1 MAQMTPAQRFLMMT
15 QGRQIRPVANM
26 MRQYQTPAGIT
37 PRMALQRPQP
47 PAPAMPAAPRLS
59 PMMQRVA
66 QQAAMPRMTPPVAG
80 AGATTPPATT
90 PPAGGQPSGFMG
102 AFSQP
107 LTSPVGQAISQ
118 AAIAG
123 ARASDYSTTPV
134 SLGRVLAEMGA
145 AASGGYMAGEERER
159 QIKADERAARLA
171 NLQAMTAYA
180 KATRGEKPTM
190 KMLPVEGGGTQ
201 LAMIDPYTGDVLQ
214 RIGEVKPPSGMRV
227 EFDPETGQ
235 MTFVQGAGAG
245 LEKGTKKDLESD
257 ISNLTGQISMLDQA
271 AATFDP
277 ELLTY
282 GAELESLYG
291 TTLAKINP
299 SMLSADQKDKLTRRT
314 QFVRG
319 VQQTF
324 STLLNQLSGAAVSN
338 FELGNARK
346 YSVNPNDDPISF
358 EAKLRDQRGF
368 ANAALFRAQQILGGE
383 PITTNLAQKYPISIT
398 GKNSQGETKTLYMHE
413 FVNKYMA
420 ANDADQATAIAAY
433 AEAAKKARQ

>member
-1 MAQMTPAQRFLMMT
+1 
-15 QGRQIRPVANM
+15 
-26 MRQYQTPAGIT
+26 
-37 PRMALQRPQP
+37 
-47 PAPAMPAAPRLS
+47 
-59 PMMQRVA
+59 
-66 QQAAMPRMTPPVAG
+66 
-80 AGATTPPATT
+80 
-90 PPAGGQPSGFMG
+90 MG

-118 AAIAG
+118 AALAG
-123 ARASDYSTTPV
+123 ARASDWSPTPV

-145 AASGGYMAGEERER
+145 AASGGYMAGEDRER
-159 QIKADERAARLA
+159 QIKADERAASLA
-171 NLQAMTAYA
+171 DLQAMTAYA
-180 KATRGEKPTM
+180 KATRAEKPTM
-190 KMLPVEGGGTQ
+190 KMLPVPGGTQ
-201 LAMIDPYTGDVLQ
+201 LTMLDPVTGEILG
-214 RIGEVKPPSGMRV
+214 RIGGVKP
-227 EFDPETGQ
+227 DTGFGIEVLPDG
-235 MTFVQGAGAG
+235 TTRIIQGAGAV

-271 AATFDP
+271 AATFNP

-291 TTLAKINP
+291 TTLAKIKP

-314 QFVRG
+314 QFIRG

-346 YSVNPNDDPISF
+346 YSINPNDDPISF

-368 ANAALFRAQQILGGE
+368 GYAALFRAQQILGGE

>member
-15 QGRQIRPVANM
+15 QGRQPRPVANM

-37 PRMALQRPQP
+37 PRMALRRPQP
-47 PAPAMPAAPRLS
+47 PTIAQPTARMS

-66 QQAAMPRMTPPVAG
+66 QQAAMPRMTPPAG
-80 AGATTPPATT
+80 AVTPPATT
-90 PPAGGQPSGFMG
+90 PPAGGQPSGFMD

-107 LTSPVGQAISQ
+107 LSSPVGQAISQ

-123 ARASDYSTTPV
+123 ARASDWSPTPV
-134 SLGRVLAEMGA
+134 SLGRVLAEMGS
-145 AASGGYMAGEERER
+145 AASEGYAAGEDRER
-159 QIKADERAARLA
+159 QIKADERAASLA
-171 NLQAMTAYA
+171 DLQAMTAYA
-180 KATRGEKPTM
+180 KATRAEKPTM
-190 KMLPVEGGGTQ
+190 KMLPVPGGTQ
-201 LAMIDPYTGDVLQ
+201 LTMLDPVTGEILG
-214 RIGEVKPPSGMRV
+214 RIGGVKP
-227 EFDPETGQ
+227 DTGFGIEVLPDG
-235 MTFVQGAGAG
+235 TTRIIQGAGAG

-271 AATFDP
+271 AATYDP

>member
-1 MAQMTPAQRFLMMT
+1 LAPS
-15 QGRQIRPVANM
+15 
-26 MRQYQTPAGIT
+26 AGIT
-37 PRMALQRPQP
+37 ATNQYGQRSFGGNRRNP
-47 PAPAMPAAPRLS
+47 PMMMRPTAPTLS
-59 PMMQRVA
+59 PMMREVLRQAQMKKTQEA
-66 QQAAMPRMTPPVAG
+66 QQTASGTGIPG
-80 AGATTPPATT
+80 TTPPATT
-90 PPAGGQPSGFMG
+90 QAAGGQPSGFMS

-123 ARASDYSTTPV
+123 ARASDYSPTPV

-180 KATRGEKPTM
+180 KATRGEKPTL

-201 LAMIDPYTGDVLQ
+201 LAMIDPYTGDILQ
-214 RIGEVKPPSGMRV
+214 KIGGVKPPSGFGV
-227 EFDPETGQ
+227 EILPDGT
-235 MTFVQGAGAG
+235 TRITQGAGGG
-245 LEKGTKKDLESD
+245 LEKGTKKDLEGD

-271 AATFDP
+271 AATYDP

-299 SMLSADQKDKLTRRT
+299 SMLSAEQKDKLTRRT